1 MTRVLELK
9 QAFRAA
15 MTDAEKEVICLELDA
30 LFATR
35 SDFQRGAGTAYAWGV
50 SKKVIPPR
58 KGAGFRN
65 GIKVPCKVD
74 IAGKAAVRTQLHQ
87 HCKKKRIPMIKE
99 TEMAA
104 RMLEL
109 IAGGTLPDIALEQ
122 VVESG
127 IVSNRADGFYEI
139 GDRL

>member
-15 MTDAEKEVICLELDA
+15 MTDAEKEVICLELDE

-35 SDFQRGAGTAYAWGV
+35 SDFQRVAGTAYHWAIGN
-50 SKKVIPPR
+50 KVIQPR
-58 KGAGFRN
+58 KGTGFRN
-65 GIKVPCKVD
+65 GIKVPAKVD

-87 HCKKKRIPMIKE
+87 HCKTKRIPMIKE

-104 RMLEL
+104 KMLAL
-109 IAGGTLPDIALEQ
+109 IAGGTLPDIALAE
-122 VVESG
+122 VL
-127 IVSNRADGFYEI
+127 A
-139 GDRL
+139 